1 MEVLLTSREVCQL
14 LRISRS
20 RLWHYAKHGYLQ
32 PVRVGPN
39 SHPRWR
45 KSDIDALIAAASNKN
60 ASAADI
66 HAGEKL

>member
-1 MEVLLTSREVCQL
+1 MEVLLTTREVCEL
-14 LRISRS
+14 LRISRT
-20 RLWHYAKHGYLQ
+20 RVWYYVKRGFLH
-32 PVRVGPN
+32 PVRIAPN
-39 SHPRWR
+39 AHPRWR